1 MNDCPD
7 LDSIQRKERRLIK
20 IRQEIREKKRGATKI
35 REGIPPFKPKPPVNG
50 EGVTSRNGL
59 PTKPKLDTEVRKRAK
74 RKKI

>member
-20 IRQEIREKKRGATKI
+20 IKQLIREKKRGANLLS
-35 REGIPPFKPKPPVNG
+35 FKLLNG
-50 EGVTSRNGL
+50 EGVSSKNGI
-59 PTKPKLDTEVRKRAK
+59 PVKPRLDTKVRKRAK